1 MTAFNA
7 KITVTLR
14 RSILDPQGK
23 AVHHALDNL
32 QLHAVTEVR
41 IGKFIELK
49 LNASSESEARN
60 IVEQA
65 CKKLLSNP
73 VMEDYSFVLESQT
86 DRTT

>member
-1 MTAFNA
+1 MPAFNA

-23 AVHHALDNL
+23 AIHHALENL
-32 QLHAVTEVR
+32 QLAAVKEVR
-41 IGKFIELK
+41 IGKFVELK
-49 LNASSESEARN
+49 LEAASESDARN

-73 VMEDYSFVLESQT
+73 VMEDYAFVIEAQT
-86 DRTT
+86 DRTI